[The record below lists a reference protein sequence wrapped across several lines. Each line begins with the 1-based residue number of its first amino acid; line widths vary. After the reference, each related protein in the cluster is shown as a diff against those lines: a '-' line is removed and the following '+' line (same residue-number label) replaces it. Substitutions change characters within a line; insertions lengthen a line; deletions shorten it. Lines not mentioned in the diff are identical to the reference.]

1 DGAQTGCFSAVHDG
15 VLGVLLLA
23 DREEAYGQT
32 FNVGSDE
39 EVTVLEL
46 AERIRK
52 VCDSKSEIEF
62 VPYEKVY
69 GSSFED
75 MRRRVPDLRKINRF
89 VGYQPE
95 ISLDRLLE
103 MTVRDT
109 CEQMGVPCPVGLQTA

>member
-1 DGAQTGCFSAVHDG
+1 M
-15 VLGVLLLA
+15 
-23 DREEAYGQT
+23 

-46 AERIRK
+46 AQRIRK
-52 VCDSKSEIEF
+52 ICDSESEIEF

-75 MRRRVPDLRKINRF
+75 MRRRVPDLRKINRC
-89 VGYQPE
+89 VGYRPQ
-95 ISLDRLLE
+95 ISLHRLLE

-109 CEQMGVPCPVGLQTA
+109 CEQMGMPCPVGLQTA